1 MYGRDAFFHFLCV
14 AHIIVRM
21 RTLHIDTSARLSR
34 SHTRRLSALFIEELR
49 RSCPD
54 LSVIRRDLAISP
66 PPPVSEEWI
75 AAAFA
80 SQEIQSAEMRE
91 ALRLSDELV
100 DELLACDLYVLGLP
114 MYNFSVPAAFK
125 AYIDQIVR
133 VGRTFSFHPE
143 QHPEPYKGLV
153 KGKTVVVVAAR
164 GDGGYGPDGPHWSKN
179 HLEPYVADVFRFL
192 GVTNI
197 KTVAV
202 ENDEYG
208 GLSLRQSISAAE
220 AALRDLAAEIGG
232 GTCVRGA
239 SLPAAGRLPHSDLH
253 QSVSSERDQA

>member
-1 MYGRDAFFHFLCV
+1 
-14 AHIIVRM
+14 M
-21 RTLHIDTSARLSR
+21 RVLHIDSSARQGR

-54 LSVIRRDLAISP
+54 LSVVRRDLALSP
-66 PPPVSEEWI
+66 PPLVSEEWI

-80 SQEIQSAEMRE
+80 SEELRTVEMRN
-91 ALRLSDELV
+91 ALEVSDELV

-114 MYNFSVPAAFK
+114 MYNFSVPAVFK

-143 QHPEPYKGLV
+143 QQPEPYKGLI
-153 KGKTVVVVAAR
+153 GEKTVVVVAAR
-164 GDGGYGPDGPHWSKN
+164 GDSGYGPNGPHWSKN

-192 GVTNI
+192 GIASI

-202 ENDEYG
+202 ESDEYG
-208 GLSLRQSISAAE
+208 GLSLRQSIGVAE
-220 AALRDLAAEIGG
+220 AALRDLAAEIGA
-232 GTCVRGA
+232 TACICRCF
-239 SLPAAGRLPHSDLH
+239 
-253 QSVSSERDQA
+253 